1 MAAPVSNDPRRWL
14 RALCCAVS
22 VAGGYAKH
30 DEHVAFVVGQVK
42 PYLQPGARVAAQFAR
57 E

>member
-1 MAAPVSNDPRRWL
+1 MAESAV
-14 RALCCAVS
+14 LCCVGAR
-22 VAGGYAKH
+22 AGGYAKH

-57 E
+57 D